1 MNLRQKY
8 EAIIGLEVHAQ
19 LRTKTKAYS
28 NDENVYGAKPNS
40 KTSVITPVSYTHLT
54 LPTILLE

>member
-40 KTSVITPVSYTHLT
+40 KTSVITQG
-54 LPTILLE
+54 LLEHFL